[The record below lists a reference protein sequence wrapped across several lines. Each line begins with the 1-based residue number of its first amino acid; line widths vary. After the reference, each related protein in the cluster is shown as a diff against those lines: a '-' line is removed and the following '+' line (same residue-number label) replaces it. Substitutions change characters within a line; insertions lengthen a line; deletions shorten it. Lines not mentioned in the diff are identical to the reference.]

1 MLTALK
7 GNILESM
14 SPDTLGIHPNSYLV
28 LEDGRVAGIYAVL
41 PKDMAEATIEDFG
54 DALIHYQSPFI

>member
-7 GNILESM
+7 GNILEAL

-28 LEDGRVAGIYAVL
+28 LEDGRSCRTTSRKHRWRISGM
-41 PKDMAEATIEDFG
+41 P
-54 DALIHYQSPFI
+54 